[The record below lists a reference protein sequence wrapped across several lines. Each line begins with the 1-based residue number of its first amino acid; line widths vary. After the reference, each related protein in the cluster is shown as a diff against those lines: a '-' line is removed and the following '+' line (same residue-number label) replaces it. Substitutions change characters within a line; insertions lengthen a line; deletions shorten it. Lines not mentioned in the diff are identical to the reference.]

1 MALSITQK
9 TSTQH
14 KGHNSENIGV
24 IVGCW
29 KKHSLLQPQQ
39 DQWDG
44 LIRMVWMTSL
54 SSSRQREVRIYFP
67 KHRISKA
74 FSGFFFILK
83 WYLNLYYWT
92 QNNMN
97 THPHCVLIFAKKT
110 FNQFLLTCQIQLR
123 RSSSGHENFPRLR
136 NSPVIKDILGV
147 KDTFIIVPKN
157 NHRNFFMKGQNLQI
171 QENFSFNICFN
182 RCG

>member
-1 MALSITQK
+1 MALSITKK
-9 TSTQH
+9 TLTRY
-14 KGHNSENIGV
+14 KGHNSENIRA

-39 DQWDG
+39 GQCDG
-44 LIRMVWMTSL
+44 LIRMVWMTSP
-54 SSSRQREVRIYFP
+54 SSSKEKSAYIFQNTQFP
-67 KHRISKA
+67 KP
-74 FSGFFFILK
+74 FQGFFFVLK

-92 QNNMN
+92 QNN

-110 FNQFLLTCQIQLR
+110 FNQFYLTCQIQPM

-136 NSPVIKDILGV
+136 NSPVIKGVLGV

-157 NHRNFFMKGQNLQI
+157 NHRNFFMKGQNLRI